1 MNKVMQTTQF
11 KNTSYPIKAHN
22 FISKHWICFD
32 ERLEQWAYQQYAQQ
46 HVIFEQEQWEHYINA
61 MLLDIE
67 QKQEEIEMQEGY
79 LPNDIQNA
87 QINKKIVIGEEER

>member
-1 MNKVMQTTQF
+1 
-11 KNTSYPIKAHN
+11 
-22 FISKHWICFD
+22 
-32 ERLEQWAYQQYAQQ
+32 
-46 HVIFEQEQWEHYINA
+46 